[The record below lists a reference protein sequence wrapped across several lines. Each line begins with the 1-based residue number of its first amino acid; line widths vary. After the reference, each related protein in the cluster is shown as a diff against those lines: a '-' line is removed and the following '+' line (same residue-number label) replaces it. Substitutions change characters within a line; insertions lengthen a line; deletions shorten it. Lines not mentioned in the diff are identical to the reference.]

1 MPIAHF
7 SVDMKDMAEEAEEL
21 HPQDQPQE
29 ILRVMGKGWG
39 LRAQPRQPLQLD
51 SICSGRQ

>member
-1 MPIAHF
+1 VPIAHF